1 MQRLD
6 LQGVNRVEADS
17 AKALIHSTNIGRQA
31 ICGSASANTTNPSL
45 HCRTDTP
52 NMRRCL
58 LTLATAHALR
68 PSLMLLPGAST
79 GRITEDE
86 ARKRTSWPHWKRE
99 SDWTA
104 DEEEAAVAPPSPTT
118 PQKAYTLAYFQDRVK
133 ARARK
138 DALLGLVAA
147 TGRLCDAA
155 RATTTSRRSSRT
167 ARATEVAAERDVPL
181 DAPRGGPT
189 PAQAFYLA
197 TSGPGPWYWRRA

>member
-1 MQRLD
+1 MR
-6 LQGVNRVEADS
+6 
-17 AKALIHSTNIGRQA
+17 IG
-31 ICGSASANTTNPSL
+31 
-45 HCRTDTP
+45 
-52 NMRRCL
+52 L

-86 ARKRTSWPHWKRE
+86 ARARTSWPHWKRE

-104 DEEEAAVAPPSPTT
+104 DEEEAPAVAPPSPTK

-155 RATTTSRRSSRT
+155 RRDDDVIEAEL
-167 ARATEVAAERDVPL
+167 ADVLRALTEVAAERDVPL
-181 DAPRGGPT
+181 DA
-189 PAQAFYLA
+189 LA
-197 TSGPGPWYWRRA
+197 RRIDAS

>member
-1 MQRLD
+1 M
-6 LQGVNRVEADS
+6 RV
-17 AKALIHSTNIGRQA
+17 G
-31 ICGSASANTTNPSL
+31 
-45 HCRTDTP
+45 
-52 NMRRCL
+52 L
-58 LTLATAHALR
+58 LTLATTAHALR

-104 DEEEAAVAPPSPTT
+104 DEEEAPAVAPPPPPTK

-138 DALLGLVAA
+138 EALLGLVAA

-155 RATTTSRRSSRT
+155 RRDDDVESELADVL
-167 ARATEVAAERDVPL
+167 RALTEVAAERDVPL
-181 DAPRGGPT
+181 DA
-189 PAQAFYLA
+189 LA
-197 TSGPGPWYWRRA
+197 RRIDS

>member
-1 MQRLD
+1 M
-6 LQGVNRVEADS
+6 RV
-17 AKALIHSTNIGRQA
+17 G
-31 ICGSASANTTNPSL
+31 
-45 HCRTDTP
+45 
-52 NMRRCL
+52 L
-58 LTLATAHALR
+58 LTLVATTAHALR

-86 ARKRTSWPHWKRE
+86 ARQRTSWPHWKRE

-104 DEEEAAVAPPSPTT
+104 DEEEAPAVAPPPATT

-155 RATTTSRRSSRT
+155 RRDDDAIE
-167 ARATEVAAERDVPL
+167 AELADVLRALTEVAAERDVPL
-181 DAPRGGPT
+181 DA
-189 PAQAFYLA
+189 LA
-197 TSGPGPWYWRRA
+197 RRIDS

>member
-1 MQRLD
+1 M
-6 LQGVNRVEADS
+6 RV
-17 AKALIHSTNIGRQA
+17 G
-31 ICGSASANTTNPSL
+31 
-45 HCRTDTP
+45 
-52 NMRRCL
+52 L
-58 LTLATAHALR
+58 LTLVATTAHALR

-104 DEEEAAVAPPSPTT
+104 DDEAPAVVPPPSNTK

-155 RATTTSRRSSRT
+155 RGDEDVESELADVL
-167 ARATEVAAERDVPL
+167 RALTEVAAERDVPL
-181 DAPRGGPT
+181 DA
-189 PAQAFYLA
+189 LA
-197 TSGPGPWYWRRA
+197 RRIDS

>member
-1 MQRLD
+1 M
-6 LQGVNRVEADS
+6 RV
-17 AKALIHSTNIGRQA
+17 G
-31 ICGSASANTTNPSL
+31 
-45 HCRTDTP
+45 
-52 NMRRCL
+52 L
-58 LTLATAHALR
+58 LTLATTAHALR

-104 DEEEAAVAPPSPTT
+104 DEEEAAVAPPSPTK

-147 TGRLCDAA
+147 SAADSISSFAKSQLAGTGELLVDPFGTEDVIDLAQRAIEKQDAEIA
-155 RATTTSRRSSRT
+155 QRSGVPKPPIKEITRA
-167 ARATEVAAERDVPL
+167 
-181 DAPRGGPT
+181 
-189 PAQAFYLA
+189 
-197 TSGPGPWYWRRA
+197 

>member
-1 MQRLD
+1 M
-6 LQGVNRVEADS
+6 RV
-17 AKALIHSTNIGRQA
+17 G
-31 ICGSASANTTNPSL
+31 
-45 HCRTDTP
+45 
-52 NMRRCL
+52 L

-104 DEEEAAVAPPSPTT
+104 DEEEAPAVAPPAPATT
-118 PQKAYTLAYFQDRVK
+118 PQRAYTLAYFQDRVK

-138 DALLGLVAA
+138 EALLGLVAA

-155 RATTTSRRSSRT
+155 RRDDDAVE
-167 ARATEVAAERDVPL
+167 AELADVLRALTEVAAERDVPL
-181 DAPRGGPT
+181 DA
-189 PAQAFYLA
+189 LA
-197 TSGPGPWYWRRA
+197 RRIDS

>member
-1 MQRLD
+1 M
-6 LQGVNRVEADS
+6 RV
-17 AKALIHSTNIGRQA
+17 G
-31 ICGSASANTTNPSL
+31 
-45 HCRTDTP
+45 
-52 NMRRCL
+52 L
-58 LTLATAHALR
+58 LTLVATTAHALR
-68 PSLMLLPGAST
+68 PSMMLLPGAST

-104 DEEEAAVAPPSPTT
+104 DEEEAAVAPPSPTK

-155 RATTTSRRSSRT
+155 RCDDDVIEAEL
-167 ARATEVAAERDVPL
+167 ADVLRALTEVAAERDVPL
-181 DAPRGGPT
+181 DA
-189 PAQAFYLA
+189 LA
-197 TSGPGPWYWRRA
+197 RRIDAS

>member
-1 MQRLD
+1 
-6 LQGVNRVEADS
+6 
-17 AKALIHSTNIGRQA
+17 
-31 ICGSASANTTNPSL
+31 
-45 HCRTDTP
+45 
-52 NMRRCL
+52 MRRCL

-86 ARKRTSWPHWKRE
+86 ARARTSWPHWKQE

-104 DEEEAAVAPPSPTT
+104 DEEEPAVAPPSPTK

-138 DALLGLVAA
+138 EALLGLVAA

-155 RATTTSRRSSRT
+155 RRDDDAIE
-167 ARATEVAAERDVPL
+167 AELADVLRALTEVAAERDVSL
-181 DAPRGGPT
+181 DA
-189 PAQAFYLA
+189 LA
-197 TSGPGPWYWRRA
+197 RRIDS